1 MVPFPPLPSQLES
14 ANDINNNG
22 PVDILAY
29 GGDNGTIYLLPS
41 GDATEPK
48 AIRTYDECVR
58 ALAISPDG
66 LRVAVGFDEGESKI
80 YSYDD
85 FVPAADE
92 ATASEGIHHPFILQA
107 STEQDSGFLSQSFS
121 QADGSTTTAEFEGPR
136 LASAYRQM
144 AFDPR
149 CNSGAFK
156 DKYYLAIVS
165 ENGDHPFVIVNVKS
179 EETCETVNFV
189 GDGTKAYFGGES
201 HTAHDGG
208 GARSLAYSPFLSG
221 VGTMFL
227 ATLGMDG
234 KMVTWNVSGDDP
246 DVEWE
251 SCSEDAAKCVERVDA
266 GELAND
272 AGDGGCNVVW
282 GVLKSGSEDPL
293 ACLLLP
299 GKTNVQFRVC
309 PLTNASSTSDCGEH
323 LLKQLSCGGEGGV
336 GHKDTIVAMAF
347 EPSGKR
353 FVTGGRD
360 GKLLLWELSLEE
372 GVERVVT
379 GEFVGEIDLKRA
391 ADTTGIPPVT
401 SIVWVKEGGECV
413 LYAANASGAVS
424 VVRTKDGEFEGMTVA
439 KRATS
444 STNEEEMSE
453 EEEEADG
460 LGDLVNEF
468 DTGIEEN
475 EIAAPKET
483 DRKNVLTESDDEE
496 VEGTFDEDATPPT
509 KTALPKKMD
518 ASKFIDDE
526 AEADDD
532 DETVALSTAPQPAIT
547 EANSPAREEGKNV
560 NDDEPEDADFDFD
573 NHNNPM
579 DDNMDDRQPMYSL
592 PPLQPA
598 FAPSSTPITEPRRIL
613 CWNHVGVVTSYPD
626 PESPQYSTIDIAFHD
641 AAGLVGGRRPVTF
654 MDNLGFI
661 VGTLGDEGAFFATD
675 VIEEVD
681 DDDDIDDDEFLGLGA
696 MSEAARSAVKR
707 SRRKKKGGSGNK
719 GSQVYFNRFE
729 TFGRNADKDWSVSL
743 PSGERVLG
751 CATGRGWGAVMTSRR
766 YLRLFT
772 TAGIQGPVLWL
783 SGEPVTVVGRDR
795 FVAVFYHRSDPT
807 QDGTQQLGYS
817 IIDGI
822 NGTTI
827 TKGDV
832 SGISPGG
839 SLTWAGFTEVCA
851 LSVMDSDGMLSMLA
865 RPAPTEQPSI
875 NIGNWVPMLDTMGLK
890 KLMSDIYWPVEVH
903 GGKLVCVLLRGGRE
917 YPDAA
922 RRPVTT
928 TLSLRIPLAAG
939 LTKFGHMEELSIRG
953 NIALNQQKVLND
965 YKVSQGEENA
975 ADLEDEYA
983 QLSAQIDKVTL
994 QLFNNIVRE
1003 GKVERAFDLT
1013 QRLHLEKSYDIAVQ
1027 VSDRVGHRKL
1037 SDRIEELKL
1046 QKYPIFD
1053 EEEEDFFDDNAS
1065 VEYRERNDS
1074 FEEEPVVATRQQRM
1088 EMMQH
1093 ISPDSMQTP
1102 KVRRSETDVRE
1113 ESTDE
1118 ESPPRESLKRKLEND
1133 TVVQVKKRN
1142 PFAKKPM
1149 KSPAKPISKMP
1160 ASPAKLSLSRQSTF
1174 STKSRQKQRS
1184 GKQIL

>member
-1 MVPFPPLPSQLES
+1 MEVTMAQSTFFQVEMPPSPRLSVHTMNASEPWPSLPM
-14 ANDINNNG
+14 
-22 PVDILAY
+22 
-29 GGDNGTIYLLPS
+29 
-41 GDATEPK
+41 
-48 AIRTYDECVR
+48 
-58 ALAISPDG
+58 
-66 LRVAVGFDEGESKI
+66 
-80 YSYDD
+80 D
-85 FVPAADE
+85 FVSLLDLTREKAR
-92 ATASEGIHHPFILQA
+92 FIPMTIL
-107 STEQDSGFLSQSFS
+107 
-121 QADGSTTTAEFEGPR
+121 
-136 LASAYRQM
+136 Y
-144 AFDPR
+144 
-149 CNSGAFK
+149 
-156 DKYYLAIVS
+156 
-165 ENGDHPFVIVNVKS
+165 
-179 EETCETVNFV
+179 
-189 GDGTKAYFGGES
+189 
-201 HTAHDGG
+201 
-208 GARSLAYSPFLSG
+208 
-221 VGTMFL
+221 
-227 ATLGMDG
+227 
-234 KMVTWNVSGDDP
+234 
-246 DVEWE
+246 
-251 SCSEDAAKCVERVDA
+251 
-266 GELAND
+266 
-272 AGDGGCNVVW
+272 
-282 GVLKSGSEDPL
+282 
-293 ACLLLP
+293 
-299 GKTNVQFRVC
+299 
-309 PLTNASSTSDCGEH
+309 
-323 LLKQLSCGGEGGV
+323 LSCGGEGGV

-360 GKLLLWELSLEE
+360 GKLLLWELS
-372 GVERVVT
+372 
-379 GEFVGEIDLKRA
+379 
-391 ADTTGIPPVT
+391 
-401 SIVWVKEGGECV
+401 
-413 LYAANASGAVS
+413 
-424 VVRTKDGEFEGMTVA
+424 
-439 KRATS
+439 
-444 STNEEEMSE
+444 

-509 KTALPKKMD
+509 KT
-518 ASKFIDDE
+518 
-526 AEADDD
+526 
-532 DETVALSTAPQPAIT
+532 
-547 EANSPAREEGKNV
+547 
-560 NDDEPEDADFDFD
+560 
-573 NHNNPM
+573 
-579 DDNMDDRQPMYSL
+579 
-592 PPLQPA
+592 

-675 VIEEVD
+675 
-681 DDDDIDDDEFLGLGA
+681 
-696 MSEAARSAVKR
+696 
-707 SRRKKKGGSGNK
+707 KGGSGNK